1 MPLAPAAS
9 PPSLLRSTLPFL
21 LLVAALLVLTV
32 ATIGHNFNQQRDKEM
47 ARLQAIAD
55 LKARQIGD
63 WLKDKQGDAEFMQSG
78 QYFAASYRNWRAAG
92 DLSSRDLLQT
102 QLEQFRQYQGYS
114 AVMLLGPR
122 GERLW
127 GSADAPSAIAPLL
140 REAVRQAAV
149 DQRIHRVGPYRG
161 LAGTLRLDFVVSLRA
176 ADSPSPLVV
185 LHIAP
190 TDWLHRTLQ
199 SWPAPSA
206 SGETLLF
213 QRDDDQVL
221 YLNELRHRRDTALK
235 LRVPLATPK
244 LLAAQVLRG
253 EAGLGGLID
262 GVDYRGVPSLGVA
275 QAILDTDWYLIAK
288 LDRAEF
294 YRAAARDTLW
304 IGLAGLLTLFMAAA
318 GFNLLR
324 QRQQLALAAD
334 MQQSQAQRLHALNLL
349 AAIADSSEDAIFA
362 KDMEGRYTLF
372 NRAAGIF
379 SGKPPEA
386 VLGRD
391 ERAIFPPELAE
402 RVMAVNR
409 RVIAENRTITQEETL
424 DTPNGERVCLATKGP
439 LRDAEGKVIGIFGI
453 VHDITERKQADAA
466 LRASELSYRSLFE
479 NMINGY
485 AHCRMLFDNGEP
497 RDFVYLDVN
506 QAFEA
511 QTGLHDVVGKKVS
524 EVIPGICEADP
535 GLFEIYGRVAQSGR
549 PERFETYVE
558 ALRMW
563 FSISVYSPRREHF
576 VALFDVI
583 TERKQAELALHR
595 QTEELTQRNA
605 ELERFNRAVV
615 GRELEMIA
623 LKQQV
628 NALSIQLGREAPFAL
643 SFLDAPTHPLELEES
658 AALRQQRNSE

>member
-1 MPLAPAAS
+1 MPSAPAAS

-32 ATIGHNFNQQRDKEM
+32 ATISHNFSQQRDKEV

-78 QYFAASYRNWRAAG
+78 QYFAANYRNWRVAG
-92 DLSSRDLLQT
+92 DLPSLDLLQA

-114 AVMLLGPR
+114 AVMLLDPHGKR
-122 GERLW
+122 IW
-127 GSADAPSAIAPLL
+127 GSAGAPPAIAPLL
-140 REAVRQAAV
+140 REAARQAAV
-149 DQRIHRVGPYRG
+149 DQQIHRIGPYRG
-161 LAGTLRLDFVVSLRA
+161 LAGTLRLDFVVPLKA
-176 ADSPSPLVV
+176 AGVPPPLVV
-185 LHIAP
+185 LHVDP
-190 TDWLHRTLQ
+190 SGWLYRTLQ
-199 SWPAPSA
+199 SWPVPRV

-213 QRDDDQVL
+213 QRDGDQVL

-253 EAGLGGLID
+253 EARLGGLIE

-294 YRAAARDTLW
+294 YRAAASDTLW
-304 IGLAGLLTLFMAAA
+304 IGLAGLLTLFIAAA

-324 QRQQLALAAD
+324 QRQQLALAVGI
-334 MQQSQAQRLHALNLL
+334 QQSQAQRLHALNLL
-349 AAIADSSEDAIFA
+349 AAIADSSDDAIFA

-379 SGKPPEA
+379 SGKPPDT

-391 ERAIFPPELAE
+391 ERAIFPPQLAE
-402 RVMAVNR
+402 QVMAVNR
-409 RVIAENRTITQEETL
+409 QVIAENRTITQEETL
-424 DTPNGERVCLATKGP
+424 DTPSGERICLTTKGP
-439 LRDAEGKVIGIFGI
+439 LRDTEGKVIGIFGI

-506 QAFEA
+506 QAFETL
-511 QTGLHDVVGKKVS
+511 TGLRDVVGKKVS
-524 EVIPGICEADP
+524 EVIPGIREADP
-535 GLFEIYGRVAQSGR
+535 GLFEIYGRVALSGR

-563 FSISVYSPRREHF
+563 FSISVYSPQREHF

-595 QTEELTQRNA
+595 QAEELTQRNA

-615 GRELEMIA
+615 GRELDMIA

-628 NALSIQLGREAPFAL
+628 NALSLQLGREAPFSLA
-643 SFLDAPTHPLELEES
+643 FLDASAHPLEGNP
-658 AALRQQRNSE
+658 APHQRRNSE